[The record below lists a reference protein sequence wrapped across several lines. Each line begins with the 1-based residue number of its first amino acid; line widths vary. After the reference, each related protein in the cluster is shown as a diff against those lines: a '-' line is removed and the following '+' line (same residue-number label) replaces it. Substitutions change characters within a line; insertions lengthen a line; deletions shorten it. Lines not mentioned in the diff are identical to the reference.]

1 MDITLL
7 TVVAA
12 TLYFAGGVV
21 FALRLFAGART
32 QAIPRGLGIGLG
44 FAAVLLHLW
53 ILFETLHTSAGVNFG
68 FFNAVSFAAWII
80 VLILLLSSLR
90 KPLEN
95 LGIVLLPFAGLT
107 LIMVLAFPTVHILP
121 EDANWNLRT
130 HVLTSLLAYSVLAMA
145 SVQAIL
151 LAIQDNHLRKHHPGG
166 FMRSLPPLQTMES
179 LLFEMILIGF
189 ILLSIALLTG
199 FLFLEDMFAQKL
211 VHKTIL
217 SIVAW
222 IAFGTL
228 LWGRFR
234 FGWRGRKAI
243 YWVLAGFAVLALA
256 YFGSK
261 AVVELILNS

>member
-1 MDITLL
+1 MTLQTIL
-7 TVVAA
+7 AA
-12 TLYFAGGVV
+12 GLYLVSG
-21 FALRLFAGART
+21 ALLGTRLFYGSKT
-32 QAIPRGLGIGLG
+32 NKPPRQLSLGIA
-44 FAAVLLHLW
+44 FAAVLIHLW
-53 ILFETLHTSAGVNFG
+53 ILYQALHTDAGVNFG
-68 FFNAVSFAAWII
+68 FFNAVSFAAWVMV
-80 VLILLLSSLR
+80 VLFLISSLR

-107 LIMVLAFPTVHILP
+107 LIFVLLFPAIHILP
-121 EDANWNLRT
+121 EDTHWNLRA

-151 LAIQDNHLRKHHPGG
+151 LAIQDTQLRKHHPGG
-166 FMRSLPPLQTMES
+166 FIRALPPLQTMES

-199 FLFLEDMFAQKL
+199 FLFMEDMFAQRV

-217 SIVAW
+217 SITAW
-222 IAFGTL
+222 VAFGIL

-234 FGWRGRKAI
+234 YGWRGRKAI
-243 YWVLAGFAVLALA
+243 YWILFAFVVLAMS

-261 AVVELILNS
+261 AVMELVLHN